1 MVAQVGGKAASDFS
15 LRFIELSS
23 TRGIPCCEACH
34 TLCLTPAA
42 GKGRLRGE
50 RFPFTIFALYELGS
64 CLQAG
69 ETNSARPGYY
79 LWGARQGVAI
89 TRRGED
95 RGQSSGGDPFWK
107 RDSVASRGGR
117 PRKTADSGAVR
128 LPAEK
133 TPGKRRRED
142 RGVSRGFC
150 ETWVDAEEREECGEE
165 GEEEPSEEEI
175 SLA

>member
-1 MVAQVGGKAASDFS
+1 MSWDP
-15 LRFIELSS
+15 R
-23 TRGIPCCEACH
+23 
-34 TLCLTPAA
+34 
-42 GKGRLRGE
+42 
-50 RFPFTIFALYELGS
+50 
-64 CLQAG
+64 LQAG

-95 RGQSSGGDPFWK
+95 RGQSFGSDPFWK
-107 RDSVASRGGR
+107 WNSVASRGGR
-117 PRKTADSGAVR
+117 SREIADSRTVC

-150 ETWVDAEEREECGEE
+150 AAWLGAERGGEK
-165 GEEEPSEEEI
+165 GEEEEPLGRGRPVSFD
-175 SLA
+175 SLKFGC